1 LPSELGR
8 ESAKTVQKFI
18 VILNEMDREA
28 EEERK
33 KVEREAKRR

>member
-1 LPSELGR
+1 M
-8 ESAKTVQKFI
+8 VQKFI